1 MPFTPQNF
9 VDKVGPAIKSSW
21 LNALDVTANFVL
33 GGAQTVAAALTALG
47 LPSGG
52 IPTPMTIALGGT
64 SSVTGLNVVFTGTDS
79 GAVNAYVI
87 SAPGLPALTNRL
99 LVQFTPLHT
108 NTGAATIN
116 TVAVVNQQG
125 VALTGG
131 ELSSLGP
138 VVVEYVSAMPAWQIV
153 STAGAQPGFS
163 ITPAEA
169 AAGVTPVNFGYAP
182 GNVLRYG
189 GDPTGVASSLIAF
202 TSAYNVA
209 IATLPNHG
217 SIYIPT
223 GKYLIPSPGLNWT
236 TALDLH
242 MSGDGAE
249 QSLLVGDA
257 TGGYTILTMNAGG
270 PGTNGVYL
278 NLSKFGVQNNNAS
291 IEEHGLALSD
301 YLYASLTDMKIFASG
316 NALVMK
322 GMANYT
328 VTNLNCLS
336 WENNTAGNAALVLGP
351 DSASVNC
358 GPGHFIGCQFEGVGA
373 VTTGGAVSS
382 SGTYSTTFS
391 GCAFNA
397 NGSALVSVVEAA
409 SLDDLTFLE
418 CYSESCANTTA
429 NTADLFY
436 LGRTLAPINITII
449 GGTFNSGIGGK
460 FCNYGILGNNLGS
473 LTLINTQWNNFVTA
487 AVNFGFSAPTRV
499 IAFNN
504 ISAGS
509 GSPPMFQQ
517 AAALGGAVHFWF
529 APALT
534 SGWGVPTGNTPVAGF
549 PGATATLIQ
558 CGVAI
563 AQIITDLKTMGIYS
577 S

>member
-1 MPFTPQNF
+1 MSAILSPPIVFQGLTAQGLPLIGGLLYSYIAGTSTPQATYTDSTMGTPNTNP
-9 VDKVGPAIKSSW
+9 VV
-21 LNALDVTANFVL
+21 LNASGQAPVWLDPTKVYKFVL
-33 GGAQTVAAALTALG
+33 TDKLG
-47 LPSGG
+47 NPIGSTDQIQGSSNGSDIFDDYHPS
-52 IPTPMTIALGGT
+52 L
-64 SSVTGLNVVFTGTDS
+64 
-79 GAVNAYVI
+79 
-87 SAPGLPALTNRL
+87 
-99 LVQFTPLHT
+99 
-108 NTGAATIN
+108 
-116 TVAVVNQQG
+116 
-125 VALTGG
+125 
-131 ELSSLGP
+131 SLGAILYP
-138 VVVEYVSAMPAWQIV
+138 Q
-153 STAGAQPGFS
+153 
-163 ITPAEA
+163 TPAEL

-291 IEEHGLALSD
+291 TAEHGLALSD

-322 GMANYT
+322 GVANYT

-563 AQIITDLKTMGIYS
+563 AQIITDFKTMGIYS